1 MAVRMTGSPTSSP
14 MIPGPSASM
23 TPVPSTPRRAC
34 GRGTGAGEAPERIIW
49 SSGLTAN
56 ASILTRTSPAAGSM
70 AGSSTTCR
78 TSGPPNS
85 SNTTTRG
92 MVTPSHLCCFRCS
105 GKTLRS
111 PWLPPG
117 TFDFMQNAAGPA
129 FLADCPTRLAVEII
143 SDKWAVLVLFGL
155 SQQPRRHGELAGL
168 IGGISRKVLT
178 QTLRRLQQ
186 YGLVERHAEAPR
198 QVEYSLTDLG
208 RTLVEPIEVLTN
220 WARDYGGAIVDFQE
234 AAEAATSAQAPG

>member
-1 MAVRMTGSPTSSP
+1 
-14 MIPGPSASM
+14 
-23 TPVPSTPRRAC
+23 
-34 GRGTGAGEAPERIIW
+34 
-49 SSGLTAN
+49 
-56 ASILTRTSPAAGSM
+56 
-70 AGSSTTCR
+70 
-78 TSGPPNS
+78 
-85 SNTTTRG
+85 
-92 MVTPSHLCCFRCS
+92 
-105 GKTLRS
+105 
-111 PWLPPG
+111 
-117 TFDFMQNAAGPA
+117 MQNAAGPA

-155 SQQPRRHGELAGL
+155 SQQPCRHGELAGL

-186 YGLVERHAEAPR
+186 YGLVER
-198 QVEYSLTDLG
+198 LTDLG